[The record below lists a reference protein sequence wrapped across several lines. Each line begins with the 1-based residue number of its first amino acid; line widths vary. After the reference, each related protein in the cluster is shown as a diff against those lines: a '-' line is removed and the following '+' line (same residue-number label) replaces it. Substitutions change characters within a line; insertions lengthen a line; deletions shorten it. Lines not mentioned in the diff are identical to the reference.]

1 MYVLKTILN
10 TNKQNVLGNY
20 DTINDAIK
28 HILESNN
35 IDMFSIKV
43 VSTSPSKHIYHIKNK
58 DLTYCIEYET
68 ED

>member
-10 TNKQNVLGNY
+10 TNKQNVLDSY
-20 DTINDAIK
+20 YTINDAVK

-58 DLTYCIEYET
+58 DLTYCIEYK